1 MTAAHFTLGW
11 QRKKNKERDIKR
23 RLDHR
28 DHISSKLVC
37 LQLSFL
43 SIDNKQLSLKVKQ
56 TKGAFTWSNVFWL
69 QCKHLNLE

>member
-28 DHISSKLVC
+28 DHIS
-37 LQLSFL
+37 
-43 SIDNKQLSLKVKQ
+43 
-56 TKGAFTWSNVFWL
+56 
-69 QCKHLNLE
+69 